1 VTTSI
6 GLVYDQ
12 IRPDERML
20 IDAAKREQVDL
31 KLYDTNTTPF
41 PVTGFPNRFEI
52 TNVILQRCI
61 SYFRG
66 LHVTAT
72 LESSGVLVV
81 NSFEAL
87 STAGNK
93 LLASIRLA
101 NSGIPTPK
109 TFLAFTEESA
119 IQALDKLGYPA
130 VIKPVVGSWGRL
142 VTLLKDREMAKSI
155 IESREYLHPI
165 QQVYYLQEKIDRPG
179 RDIRAFVIGDH
190 VVAAMYRYAT
200 DSEWRTNA
208 ALGGRVENCP
218 VTPEIEEFSVRAAK
232 SMGGG
237 AFGVDLM
244 ESKNGLVVHE
254 VNHTTEFKATVK
266 ATGIDI
272 PGLLIKYAV
281 GMTRR

>member
-1 VTTSI
+1 
-6 GLVYDQ
+6 
-12 IRPDERML
+12 
-20 IDAAKREQVDL
+20 
-31 KLYDTNTTPF
+31 
-41 PVTGFPNRFEI
+41 
-52 TNVILQRCI
+52 
-61 SYFRG
+61 
-66 LHVTAT
+66 
-72 LESSGVLVV
+72 
-81 NSFEAL
+81 
-87 STAGNK
+87 
-93 LLASIRLA
+93 
-101 NSGIPTPK
+101 
-109 TFLAFTEESA
+109 
-119 IQALDKLGYPA
+119 
-130 VIKPVVGSWGRL
+130 
-142 VTLLKDREMAKSI
+142 
-155 IESREYLHPI
+155 
-165 QQVYYLQEKIDRPG
+165 
-179 RDIRAFVIGDH
+179 
-190 VVAAMYRYAT
+190 MYRYAT